1 MTYLERPVPEPLA
14 PAVTRVWY
22 LEAETAARFERIFP
36 QPAVH
41 FILNLSGPYLLL
53 DQGAG
58 QVRSFPAGFLSGL
71 QRRYLTIQSPP
82 VIRHIGVELAPF
94 GLARF
99 STLRAE
105 ALAGT
110 VTDSQGLIGDTTALR
125 DAVRASLAATPGEP
139 GHAAALDLVLAHLQ
153 ACARPGRVPPAGI
166 LRAWARVQTD
176 PDEPVAS
183 IAAGAGLSHRALI
196 DGFRTWCGVT
206 PKVFADIVRFRQFV
220 AALPLDGPMPPW
232 SEFVGASG
240 YYDQP
245 HFIRVFRAFT
255 GFTPS
260 RYLEIVARYGTDYA
274 AFVPLDTPGDETE
287 KYTSRAADRLL
298 P

>member
-1 MTYLERPVPEPLA
+1 M
-14 PAVTRVWY
+14 
-22 LEAETAARFERIFP
+22 
-36 QPAVH
+36 
-41 FILNLSGPYLLL
+41 
-53 DQGAG
+53 
-58 QVRSFPAGFLSGL
+58 
-71 QRRYLTIQSPP
+71 
-82 VIRHIGVELAPF
+82 
-94 GLARF
+94 
-99 STLRAE
+99 
-105 ALAGT
+105 
-110 VTDSQGLIGDTTALR
+110 
-125 DAVRASLAATPGEP
+125 
-139 GHAAALDLVLAHLQ
+139 
-153 ACARPGRVPPAGI
+153 
-166 LRAWARVQTD
+166 
-176 PDEPVAS
+176 
-183 IAAGAGLSHRALI
+183 
-196 DGFRTWCGVT
+196 T